1 MKYAIIVPDGMAD
14 FPQQELAGKTPI
26 EAAYTP
32 NMDKIA
38 RQGRLGIAKTIPEGL
53 SPGSDVANLSLLGYD
68 PLKYY
73 TGRAPLEVVAA
84 GLEMLPHDLAF
95 RCNLV
100 TVSDEKMADYS
111 AGHISS
117 KESRALIDFISKE
130 LGSQQVR
137 FHPGKSYRNIM
148 LMSEA
153 ENMEVS
159 TTPPHD
165 IIGAPIKK
173 HLPKGKDA
181 GRLRDLMQRSRK
193 LLEEHE
199 INRVRV
205 DLEENPANMIWL
217 WGQGRRTEL
226 PSFEEKYGVK
236 GAAITAV
243 DLVAGI
249 AQLIGWDLIDV
260 PGATGYLDTD
270 YAAKGKFA
278 CAAITDY
285 DLVFVHIE
293 APDEASHEADLR
305 GKIKAIEQVDKEI
318 TGPVLARLKEF
329 DEFRIMVLS
338 DHYTP
343 LAKRTHISAPV
354 PLAIY
359 GSGIKSLRETAFS
372 EAEAER
378 GEYRVDNGY
387 ELMEYFLKGGGLPR
401 SWKK

>member
-1 MKYAIIVPDGMAD
+1 
-14 FPQQELAGKTPI
+14 
-26 EAAYTP
+26 
-32 NMDKIA
+32 
-38 RQGRLGIAKTIPEGL
+38 
-53 SPGSDVANLSLLGYD
+53 
-68 PLKYY
+68 
-73 TGRAPLEVVAA
+73 
-84 GLEMLPHDLAF
+84 
-95 RCNLV
+95 
-100 TVSDEKMADYS
+100 
-111 AGHISS
+111 
-117 KESRALIDFISKE
+117 
-130 LGSQQVR
+130 
-137 FHPGKSYRNIM
+137 
-148 LMSEA
+148 
-153 ENMEVS
+153 
-159 TTPPHD
+159 
-165 IIGAPIKK
+165 
-173 HLPKGKDA
+173 
-181 GRLRDLMQRSRK
+181 MQRSRK

-205 DLEENPANMIWL
+205 DLQENPANMIWL

-249 AQLIGWDLIDV
+249 ARLIGWDLIDV

-329 DEFRIMVLS
+329 DQFRIMVLS

-343 LAKRTHISAPV
+343 LEKRTHIPAPV

-359 GSGIKSLRETAFS
+359 GSGIKSLRETPFS

>member
-14 FPQQELAGKTPI
+14 FPQEELGGKTPI

-32 NMDKIA
+32 NMDRIA
-38 RQGRLGIAKTIPEGL
+38 REGKLGIAHTIPEGL

-73 TGRAPLEVVAA
+73 TGRAPLEVAAA
-84 GLEMLPHDLAF
+84 GLEMLPGDLAF

-100 TVSDEKMADYS
+100 TVADEKMADYS

-117 KESRALIDFISKE
+117 KEARALMDFISQE
-130 LGSQQVR
+130 LGSER
-137 FHPGKSYRNIM
+137 IHFHPGKSYRNIM
-148 LMSEA
+148 LLAEA
-153 ENMEVS
+153 EDMQVA

-165 IIGAPIKK
+165 IIGEPIKK

-181 GRLRDLMQRSRK
+181 RRLLELMQRSRE
-193 LLEEHE
+193 LLEDHE

-205 DLEENPANMIWL
+205 DLQENPANMIWL
-217 WGQGRRTEL
+217 WGQGKRVEL
-226 PSFEEKYGVK
+226 PSFEAKYGIK

-249 AQLIGWDLIDV
+249 ARLIGWDLIDV

-270 YAAKGKFA
+270 YAAKGKYA
-278 CAAITDY
+278 SRGLADY
-285 DLVFVHIE
+285 DLVYVHIE
-293 APDEASHEADLR
+293 APDEASHEADLW

-318 TGPVLARLKEF
+318 TGPVLERLKEF
-329 DEFRIMVLS
+329 GEFRIMVLS

-343 LAKRTHISAPV
+343 LSKRTHVAEPV
-354 PLAIY
+354 PFAIY
-359 GSGIKSLRETAFS
+359 GSGIEGVKQTPFT
-372 EAEAER
+372 EAEAKQ
-378 GEYRVDNGY
+378 GEYRIDKGY
-387 ELMEYFLKGGGLPR
+387 ELMEYFLKGGRASR
-401 SWKK
+401 SQEK

>member
-14 FPQQELAGKTPI
+14 FPQEDLGGKTPI

-32 NMDKIA
+32 NMDRVA
-38 RQGRLGIAKTIPEGL
+38 REGKLGTAKTIPEGL

-73 TGRAPLEVVAA
+73 TGRAPLEVAAA
-84 GLEMLPHDLAF
+84 GLKILPRDLAF

-100 TVSDEKMADYS
+100 TVADEKMADYS

-117 KESRALIDFISKE
+117 KEARALIDFISRE
-130 LGSQQVR
+130 LGREQVR

-148 LMSEA
+148 LLSEA
-153 ENMEVS
+153 ETMEVS

-165 IIGAPIKK
+165 IIGKPIEKY
-173 HLPKGKDA
+173 LPQGKDA
-181 GRLRDLMQRSRK
+181 GRLLDLMERSRQ
-193 LLEEHE
+193 LLEGHE

-249 AQLIGWDLIDV
+249 ARLIGWDLIDV

-278 CAAITDY
+278 SEALANY

-318 TGPVLARLKEF
+318 TGPVLARLREF
-329 DEFRIMVLS
+329 SEFRIMVLS

-343 LAKRTHISAPV
+343 LEKRTHTAEPV
-354 PLAIY
+354 PFAIY
-359 GSGIKSLRETAFS
+359 GSGIEGLRDTPFT
-372 EAEAER
+372 EAEAKE
-378 GEYRVDNGY
+378 GEYRIDNGY
-387 ELMEYFLKGGGLPR
+387 ELMEYFLKGGGPPQR
-401 SWKK
+401 TEK

>member
-1 MKYAIIVPDGMAD
+1 MAD
-14 FPQQELAGKTPI
+14 FPQDELGGKTPI
-26 EAAYTP
+26 EAAHTP

-38 RQGRLGIAKTIPEGL
+38 REGRLGLAHTIPEGL

-73 TGRAPLEVVAA
+73 TGRAPLEVAAA
-84 GLEMLPHDLAF
+84 GLEMLPGDLAF

-100 TVSDEKMADYS
+100 TVADEKMADYS
-111 AGHISS
+111 AGHISP
-117 KESRALIDFISKE
+117 KEARALIDFISQE
-130 LGSQQVR
+130 LGSEEVR
-137 FHPGKSYRNIM
+137 FYPGKSYRNIM
-148 LMSEA
+148 LLGDA
-153 ENMEVS
+153 ENMEVV

-165 IIGAPIKK
+165 ISGQPVKK

-181 GRLRDLMQRSRK
+181 RRLRDLMERSRQ
-193 LLEEHE
+193 LLEDHE
-199 INRVRV
+199 INRVRL
-205 DLEENPANMIWL
+205 DLQENPANMIWL
-217 WGQGRRTEL
+217 WGQGKRVQL
-226 PSFEEKYGVK
+226 PSFQAKYGLK

-249 AQLIGWDLIDV
+249 ARLIGWDLIDV

-270 YAAKGKFA
+270 YTAKGEYA
-278 CAAITDY
+278 CRALGDY
-285 DLVFVHIE
+285 DLVYVHIE

-343 LAKRTHISAPV
+343 LEKKTHIAEPV
-354 PLAIY
+354 PFAIC
-359 GSGIKSLRETAFS
+359 GAGIEEVRQTPFT
-372 EAEAER
+372 EAEAQQ
-378 GEYRVDNGY
+378 GGFRVDKGY
-387 ELMEYFLKGGGLPR
+387 ELMEYFLKGGGPSER
-401 SWKK
+401 GKE

>member
-14 FPQQELAGKTPI
+14 FPQEELAGKTPI

-100 TVSDEKMADYS
+100 TVADEKMADYS
-111 AGHISS
+111 AGHISF

-165 IIGAPIKK
+165 IIGEPIKK
-173 HLPKGKDA
+173 HLPKG
-181 GRLRDLMQRSRK
+181 
-193 LLEEHE
+193 
-199 INRVRV
+199 
-205 DLEENPANMIWL
+205 
-217 WGQGRRTEL
+217 
-226 PSFEEKYGVK
+226 
-236 GAAITAV
+236 
-243 DLVAGI
+243 
-249 AQLIGWDLIDV
+249 
-260 PGATGYLDTD
+260 
-270 YAAKGKFA
+270 
-278 CAAITDY
+278 
-285 DLVFVHIE
+285 
-293 APDEASHEADLR
+293 
-305 GKIKAIEQVDKEI
+305 
-318 TGPVLARLKEF
+318 
-329 DEFRIMVLS
+329 
-338 DHYTP
+338 
-343 LAKRTHISAPV
+343 
-354 PLAIY
+354 
-359 GSGIKSLRETAFS
+359 
-372 EAEAER
+372 
-378 GEYRVDNGY
+378 
-387 ELMEYFLKGGGLPR
+387 
-401 SWKK
+401 